1 MLVLS
6 RKQWDSIVIDGN
18 IKVTVVE
25 VKGTVVRLGIESAQG
40 SLDPQVRASRAIS
53 RTCHVPIEAL
63 VGCCSGTWTDFPGHS
78 CVRVGPDSLTR

>member
-25 VKGTVVRLGIESAQG
+25 VKGNVVRLGIEAPKEVSILRSELREPSPELAT
-40 SLDPQVRASRAIS
+40 SLSER
-53 RTCHVPIEAL
+53 
-63 VGCCSGTWTDFPGHS
+63 W
-78 CVRVGPDSLTR
+78 